1 MKIEAGE
8 NGEELIGS
16 LLMIDGVIAVV
27 VDMIDEDDEEE
38 RGQTQV
44 NADVSPVVICGG
56 EFGAESV

>member
-27 VDMIDEDDEEE
+27 VDMTDEDDEEE